1 MGLSNLFG
9 LLQKSSFKV
18 ALRIPRIKLPK
29 LALPALLVYSVPKL
43 GLPSFGSLL
52 GKLGSIGSGLLGSLT
67 PFQQKLSSMFGS
79 ISNLNSGSALGFAKS
94 VLNSAYKDVSNL
106 ATGLIR
112 NALAGATAAVN
123 SVTSLVNGIANTV
136 SNIDQAVVSEINKV
150 SQLFKTQTKNIKD
163 LVQGEINVASGNT
176 KTIAQ
181 VSAVQASFTKTITQS
196 TSNLTNA
203 QIKKLQEDPNY
214 NKEFTSNVTQQA
226 INNAA
231 QAVVDK
237 NNSIN
242 NAVMQSSTVTNLGSA
257 PIAPPLIVNTLTPT
271 TTTTAPTEIIGGEI
285 WSPGIPLSINQ
296 LITIRNDLSESS
308 FTQYLKS
315 NFYSAEAITQYNK
328 QFAAGQVPTQ

>member
-29 LALPALLVYSVPKL
+29 LALPALLVYSVPKI

-79 ISNLNSGSALGFAKS
+79 IENLNSSSALGFVGG
-94 VLNSAYKDVSNL
+94 VLNTAYKDVSNL
-106 ATGLIR
+106 ASGLIK

-123 SVTSLVNGIANTV
+123 SVTNLVNGIASTV
-136 SNIDQAVVSEINKV
+136 SSIDQAVISEINKV
-150 SQLFKTQTKNIKD
+150 SQLFKTQTKNVKD
-163 LVQGEINVASGNT
+163 LVQGEIKVASGNT
-176 KTIAQ
+176 QTIAQ
-181 VSAVQASFTKTITQS
+181 VSAVQASINSTITNS
-196 TSNLTNA
+196 TTNLTNS
-203 QIKKLQEDPNY
+203 QIKRLQEDPAY
-214 NKEFTSNVTQQA
+214 NKEFTANVTQQA

-242 NAVMQSSTVTNLGSA
+242 NAVMQSSVVTELGAA
-257 PIAPPLIVNTLTPT
+257 PIVPPTIINT
-271 TTTTAPTEIIGGEI
+271 I
-285 WSPGIPLSINQ
+285 Q
-296 LITIRNDLSESS
+296 
-308 FTQYLKS
+308 
-315 NFYSAEAITQYNK
+315 
-328 QFAAGQVPTQ
+328 